1 MSEVQVQRDHLVSH
15 ILHSLAGL
23 DAETG
28 LIFFGGTAL
37 CRTWCPELRLS
48 EDVDLII
55 SDYPD
60 AAGRLQEHIS
70 RSVRQ
75 ELPDLSWGPFDT
87 WHQTLTTIASANGR
101 TIKVQFV
108 KPRLREDRVPVG
120 PTSVSL
126 RYSDL
131 PAAVELIVPAAEGF
145 ATMKLMAWHQRQAAR
160 DLYDLAALADGGA
173 ITSSGRV
180 DQGDRRDSLG
190 L

>member
-1 MSEVQVQRDHLVSH
+1 LIPDSEIRRTAVRLGVSEVHVQRDHLVSH

-48 EDVDLII
+48 EDIDLII
-55 SDYPD
+55 SDYSD

-75 ELPDLSWGPFDT
+75 EFPDLSWGPFDT
-87 WHQTLTTIASANGR
+87 WHQTLTTIASTNGR

-108 KPRLREDRVPVG
+108 KPRLREDRSPRGADIGV
-120 PTSVSL
+120 
-126 RYSDL
+126 
-131 PAAVELIVPAAEGF
+131 
-145 ATMKLMAWHQRQAAR
+145 
-160 DLYDLAALADGGA
+160 AALLRSAR
-173 ITSSGRV
+173 SG
-180 DQGDRRDSLG
+180 
-190 L
+190 